1 MNKILVATGLG
12 LALLL
17 GGPVDASKLYKWV
30 DAEGNVHYSDKVPP
44 DQAKQARTELNEQ
57 GVTVKQ
63 VERALTAEE
72 LAARKA
78 EEQAAAAAAEL
89 VAQQRARDKVLLD
102 SYANEDDLTRSHRQR
117 VDLLEQT
124 IEARK
129 VEIGLREKNLADLV
143 ARAADTE
150 RSGRAVP
157 EVLQTMIMN
166 ERSEIE
172 RQRSDIGKREIEL
185 VQAEKDYAADIARY
199 REVAA
204 RYAEAAES
212 DATN

>member
-1 MNKILVATGLG
+1 MNRILAATCAG
-12 LALLL
+12 LALLACAQA
-17 GGPVDASKLYKWV
+17 DAAKLYKWV
-30 DAEGNVHYSDKVPP
+30 DADGNVHYSDKVPP

-57 GVTVKQ
+57 GVTVNR
-63 VERALTAEE
+63 VERALTPEE

-78 EEQAAAAAAEL
+78 EEKAAQEAAEEI
-89 VAQQRARDKVLLD
+89 ARRREQDKVLLD
-102 SYANEDDLTRSHRQR
+102 SYASEDDLTRAHRQR

-143 ARAADTE
+143 ARAAETE
-150 RSGRAVP
+150 RSGRPVP

-166 ERSEIE
+166 ERNEIE
-172 RQRSDIGKREIEL
+172 RQREDIGKREKEL
-185 VQAEKDYAADIARY
+185 VQAGKDYEVDINRY

-204 RYAEAAES
+204 RYARQAEEA
-212 DATN
+212 N

>member
-1 MNKILVATGLG
+1 MNKILIATGLG

-17 GGPVDASKLYKWV
+17 GAPVEAAKLYKWV
-30 DAEGNVHYSDKVPP
+30 DADGNVHYSDKVPP

-63 VERALTAEE
+63 VERALTPEE
-72 LAARKA
+72 VAARKA
-78 EEQAAAAAAEL
+78 EEKAAAEAAEAI
-89 VAQQRARDKVLLD
+89 AQQRAKDKVLLD
-102 SYANEDDLTRSHRQR
+102 SYANEDDLTRSHQQR
-117 VDLLEQT
+117 VDLLVQT
-124 IEARK
+124 IDARK

-157 EVLQTMIMN
+157 EVLQTMIKN
-166 ERSEIE
+166 ERNEIE
-172 RQRSDIGKREIEL
+172 RQRADIGAREKEL

-204 RYAEAAES
+204 RYAESTEP
-212 DATN
+212 DASN

>member
-1 MNKILVATGLG
+1 MNKIFVAAG

-17 GGPVDASKLYKWV
+17 SGPVDASKLYKWV
-30 DAEGNVHYSDKVPP
+30 DADGNVHYSDKVPP
-44 DQAKQARTELNEQ
+44 DQAKQARTELNEL

-78 EEQAAAAAAEL
+78 EEQAAADAAEL
-89 VAQQRARDKVLLD
+89 IAQQRARDKALLD
-102 SYANEDDLTRSHRQR
+102 SYANEGDLTRAHGQR

-172 RQRSDIGKREIEL
+172 RQRSDIGKRETEL
-185 VQAEKDYAADIARY
+185 VQAEKDYSADLARY

-204 RYAEAAES
+204 RFTEVAES
-212 DATN
+212 DGTN